1 MSINAFL
8 FSSFNQSSAS
18 TFAIFTENGSAICV
32 SYASRKCFTVIGLWS
47 VGWCDGCLWPAH
59 TMRRQLDR
67 FDLRIGQTT
76 IALVKSTDD
85 DRLSCAHTMRFSS
98 FRLLCVQQKTK
109 IAWCEPGFRVGR
121 YALSVQAQ
129 LGKGK
134 PCRSRKELNMSRVNR
149 LQCTDRKR
157 QGDYE
162 WFGPKELTI
171 IRNGQVI
178 VMDR

>member
-8 FSSFNQSSAS
+8 FSSFNQSSGS
-18 TFAIFTENGSAICV
+18 IFAIFTENGSAICV

-47 VGWCDGCLWPAH
+47 LGWCDDCLWPAH

-109 IAWCEPGFRVGR
+109 IAWCEPGLTQTKYYRRV
-121 YALSVQAQ
+121 YALTKIY
-129 LGKGK
+129 KGAHFDTCAK
-134 PCRSRKELNMSRVNR
+134 TVNTVHNHFYFQT
-149 LQCTDRKR
+149 LSL
-157 QGDYE
+157 
-162 WFGPKELTI
+162 PNL
-171 IRNGQVI
+171 
-178 VMDR
+178 